1 MEGKGNH
8 LYGTFSHW
16 GNSIFA
22 IGDTHF
28 GDEQAYRFRF
38 PCEFKGIRKGSPE
51 AREVV
56 RKLDMQQV
64 RAINRVCGRDSTLI
78 HLGDVGDTA
87 YVGML
92 RAKRKVL
99 IMGNHDSGA
108 SNYMRN
114 RCQAN
119 DSAARIA
126 DARERLADVSARI
139 DSIIDAFRAEMETV
153 LDRKPLKHDER
164 SIMEGHKTL
173 LGSTLVDVWNSLVK
187 QEIDIKSEIA
197 RLGNLQDNHLFDEVY
212 DGPLMVNGK
221 VLLSHEPVNPLP
233 PYMLNLHGHIHN
245 TKAVC
250 DANHMNLC
258 AEAVGYVPFNL
269 VRFIRDGGTAG
280 IEDIHRGTIDNA
292 TRRKSHRERNPGKA
306 PGI

>member
-51 AREVV
+51 AREIV

-99 IMGNHDSGA
+99 IMGNHDKGA
-108 SNYMRN
+108 SNYRYITTHEGELSEYLVKGKYRVYDWFENFEEIIM
-114 RCQAN
+114 ASSL
-119 DSAARIA
+119 DE
-126 DARERLADVSARI
+126 AREIGFRDLILKENSRSLFTKEPEVTCLNRI
-139 DSIIDAFRAEMETV
+139 
-153 LDRKPLKHDER
+153 K
-164 SIMEGHKTL
+164 G
-173 LGSTLVDVWNSLVK
+173 
-187 QEIDIKSEIA
+187 
-197 RLGNLQDNHLFDEVY
+197 FDEVY

-269 VRFIRDGGTAG
+269 VKFIRDGGTAG

-292 TRRKSHRERNPGKA
+292 TRRKSQCGRNQGKA